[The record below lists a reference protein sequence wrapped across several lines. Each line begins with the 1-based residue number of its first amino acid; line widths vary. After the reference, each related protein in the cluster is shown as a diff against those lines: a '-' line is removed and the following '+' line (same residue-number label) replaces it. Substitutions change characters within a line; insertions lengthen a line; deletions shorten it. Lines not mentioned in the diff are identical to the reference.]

1 MKIEAK
7 VTGQEGTKRLLKN
20 FERLT
25 GKGIETGI
33 KEMALSSARALAT
46 KMQPY
51 GVTDRG
57 RSKKFQDNIEKQ
69 IAQIFIGVNLGVY
82 PETGSL
88 ESAHRAARRRGR
100 VRGEKITKEGGK
112 RWKGVI
118 DQSQLRQLA
127 VEKQSRAGRAKAG
140 WIAAGNSLGVAKM
153 SKIGAWINRHVGKG
167 YGTSHVM
174 GRGLKTQIQL
184 QNRTPYLSYLQ
195 KEREVRAAL
204 KEGREKGITRLRI
217 IVDKQTKKL
226 AQTS

>member
-1 MKIEAK
+1 MKIK
-7 VTGQEGTKRLLKN
+7 VEVKGDADVKDLLKK
-20 FERLT
+20 FEKAT

-204 KEGREKGITRLRI
+204 KEGREKGILRLRI
-217 IVDKQTKKL
+217 IVKKVL
-226 AQTS
+226 GKYA